1 MRLETKNLIVTVV
14 ATLAASGITGW
25 VALQSSKTQSEF
37 AIKQMSSETARL
49 QSSLLQE
56 KASTFLNKFSRALTY
71 RQLQDPSGFSIY
83 RQRELLLD
91 CQNYALEIQPYL
103 GVGTGTLAMRIA
115 GALRKTFENETPN
128 WTAPEEFS
136 KSLSTDI
143 NKFLME
149 IDIELGG
156 LKQKADPSIDNSQE
170 IAFLKD
176 FIRNDLESFQE
187 KWYRG
192 VKGN

>member
-1 MRLETKNLIVTVV
+1 MRLETKNLIVTVL

-56 KASTFLNKFSRALTY
+56 KSSTFLNKFSKALTY

-115 GALRKTFENETPN
+115 GALRKTFETETPN

-156 LKQKADPSIDNSQE
+156 LKQKADPSIDNSEE

-176 FIRNDLESFQE
+176 FIRNDLELFQE